1 MEEKEGVME
10 WCDYTLEVKF
20 NSKSIWSNEF
30 GLARICIKLKRCEI
44 NMIHEQ
50 DKSMICHVSLDIV
63 DLCLEELCESLEYA
77 GEGIWSKRHLNSS
90 ILASF

>member
-1 MEEKEGVME
+1 MEEKEWVME
-10 WCDYTLEVKF
+10 WCDNALEVKF
-20 NSKSIWSNEF
+20 NSKSICCYEF
-30 GLARICIKLKRCEI
+30 GLARIRIKLKRCEI

-50 DKSMICHVSLDIV
+50 GESMICHVSLDIV

-77 GEGIWSKRHLNSS
+77 RECIWSKGYLNSS